1 MKHEILIYNKTRKKI
16 PEEFIKA
23 TITKALCFLKL
34 KQPVEMAV
42 LVVSQA
48 EIRRLNKIWRKKNEV
63 PDELSFGLN
72 SRQTAGLAKGLY
84 SMLSLGL
91 ARRDALGEIIINV
104 KKVSNKNYL
113 SKILIHS
120 LLHLLGH
127 YHEKSRKEAKKME
140 RLEAK
145 IFKHSNI

>member
-1 MKHEILIYNKTRKKI
+1 MKHEILVYNKTRKRV
-16 PEEFIKA
+16 PEKFMK
-23 TITKALCFLKL
+23 TVVLKALDLLKL
-34 KQPVEMAV
+34 KQPVELAV
-42 LVVSQA
+42 LIVNKE
-48 EIRRLNKIWRKKNEV
+48 EIKRLNKIWRKVNET

-84 SMLSLGL
+84 SMLSLG
-91 ARRDALGEIIINV
+91 EIVINV

-127 YHEKSRKEAKKME
+127 HHEKSRKEAKKME